1 MNTLSDVVVQSPS
14 RVQLFVTAM
23 DCSTSVPVPH
33 HLPELAQVHV
43 HCIGDAV
50 QPSHPLRPYSPSAFN
65 LSHHQGQGNKLP
77 QQLTSW
83 KKKKTYLSSHFF
95 CGSEIQA
102 ELSYLFCFKISFSR
116 GSNKVS
122 TWDPQSSQDLAGT
135 ELTSMLTQ
143 TNIWQDLVPDQE
155 TLFIRVRIQEQPEKI
170 PATQSQSFIV

>member
-65 LSHHQGQGNKLP
+65 LSQHQGQGNKLP

-83 KKKKTYLSSHFF
+83 KKKKHIYHLTFSVDQKFRQSLAIYFASRFLS
-95 CGSEIQA
+95 
-102 ELSYLFCFKISFSR
+102 
-116 GSNKVS
+116 
-122 TWDPQSSQDLAGT
+122 
-135 ELTSMLTQ
+135 
-143 TNIWQDLVPDQE
+143 QE
-155 TLFIRVRIQEQPEKI
+155 ALIRCQPEIHSHLKI
-170 PATQSQSFIV
+170 

>member
-1 MNTLSDVVVQSPS
+1 MNTLSDVVVQSLS

-23 DCSTSVPVPH
+23 DCSTSGLPVLR

-50 QPSHPLRPYSPSAFN
+50 QPSHPLRPYSPSALN
-65 LSHHQGQGNKLP
+65 LSQHRGQGNKLP
-77 QQLTSW
+77 QQLTGW
-83 KKKKTYLSSHFF
+83 KKKKTKYLSSHFF

-116 GSNKVS
+116 GCNTVS
-122 TWDPQSSQDLAGT
+122 TWDPQSSQDLAGI

-143 TNIWQDLVPDQE
+143 TNIWQDLVPEPGDPLYQ
-155 TLFIRVRIQEQPEKI
+155 R
-170 PATQSQSFIV
+170 S